1 MKCWWCCYEI
11 ESQNKLNLPY
21 TYDEKKDTFKT
32 LGYFCSWSCMKT
44 YALDKYG
51 ITRGS
56 RISGNI
62 VMMRKKLFNKIG
74 HITPAPNRYALKDFG
89 GNLTIDEFRKNVV
102 SDDEKSGTIKSE
114 EYKSNL
120 IPINNGPKK
129 MHDIKN
135 ANSSNDQL
143 KLKRNKPLKR
153 NTNNLE
159 SVLGLKFG

>member
-21 TYDEKKDTFKT
+21 TYDEKRDTFKT

-51 ITRGS
+51 ITRGG
-56 RISGNI
+56 IICGNI

-74 HITPAPNRYALKDFG
+74 HITPAPNRYDLKDFG
-89 GNLTIDEFRKNVV
+89 GNLTIDEFRKNVM
-102 SDDEKSGTIKSE
+102 SDDKKSGTIKSV

-120 IPINNGPKK
+120 ISINNGPKK
-129 MHDIKN
+129 LHDIKN

-143 KLKRNKPLKR
+143 KLKRTKPLKR